1 MPAGTLYRM
10 AHVQD
15 IGRRPQWP
23 PTVREMVESITPING
38 NTAYPTRT
46 VGGPA
51 APSCYRVS
59 LLSGALEITARLMS
73 CDDLDLLLKVL
84 EANRPLF
91 IKADRLT
98 KEILTLS
105 DEQAVIAPTAA
116 SAVPTEVAA

>member
-1 MPAGTLYRM
+1 M
-10 AHVQD
+10 AQLHE

-23 PTVREMVESITPING
+23 PTVREVVENISPING
-38 NTAYPTRT
+38 NVGYPTPA
-46 VGGPA
+46 VGRPA

-59 LLSGALEITARLMS
+59 LFSGALEITARIKS

-91 IKADRLT
+91 VKVDRLA

-105 DEQAVIAPTAA
+105 NEQAVIAPTAA
-116 SAVPTEVAA
+116 SAVPTEVAAYPCR

>member
-1 MPAGTLYRM
+1 M
-10 AHVQD
+10 
-15 IGRRPQWP
+15 
-23 PTVREMVESITPING
+23 ENITPING
-38 NTAYPTRT
+38 NAGYPTRT

-59 LLSGALEITARLMS
+59 LMSGALEITARLKS

-91 IKADRLT
+91 IKADRLA

-105 DEQAVIAPTAA
+105 DDRAIIAPTAA

>member
-1 MPAGTLYRM
+1 M
-10 AHVQD
+10 AQLHE

-23 PTVREMVESITPING
+23 PTVREVVENISPING
-38 NTAYPTRT
+38 NAGYPTPT

-59 LLSGALEITARLMS
+59 LLSGAVEVTARLKC

-91 IKADRLT
+91 VKADRLA

-105 DEQAVIAPTAA
+105 DEQAVIAPTDA

>member
-23 PTVREMVESITPING
+23 PTVREVVENISPING
-38 NTAYPTRT
+38 NAGYPTPT

-59 LLSGALEITARLMS
+59 LLSGAVEVTARLKC
-73 CDDLDLLLKVL
+73 CDDLDLLVKVL

-91 IKADRLT
+91 VKADRLA

-105 DEQAVIAPTAA
+105 DEQAVVA
-116 SAVPTEVAA
+116 PTEVAVRTAEAAA

>member
-1 MPAGTLYRM
+1 M
-10 AHVQD
+10 
-15 IGRRPQWP
+15 
-23 PTVREMVESITPING
+23 ESITPING
-38 NTAYPTRT
+38 NTAYPTPT

-91 IKADRLT
+91 IKADRLA

-105 DEQAVIAPTAA
+105 DEEAVIAPTAA

>member
-1 MPAGTLYRM
+1 M
-10 AHVQD
+10 AQLHE

-23 PTVREMVESITPING
+23 PTVREVVENISPING
-38 NTAYPTRT
+38 NAGYPTPT

-59 LLSGALEITARLMS
+59 LLSGALEITARLKS
-73 CDDLDLLLKVL
+73 CDDLDLLLRVL

-91 IKADRLT
+91 VKADRLAN
-98 KEILTLS
+98 EILTLS
-105 DEQAVIAPTAA
+105 EDGAVIAPTAA

>member
-1 MPAGTLYRM
+1 MEN
-10 AHVQD
+10 
-15 IGRRPQWP
+15 I
-23 PTVREMVESITPING
+23 SPING
-38 NTAYPTRT
+38 NAGYPTPT

-59 LLSGALEITARLMS
+59 LLSGAVEVTARLKC

-91 IKADRLT
+91 VKADRLA

>member
-1 MPAGTLYRM
+1 M
-10 AHVQD
+10 
-15 IGRRPQWP
+15 
-23 PTVREMVESITPING
+23 ESLTPING
-38 NTAYPTRT
+38 NAAYPTRT

-73 CDDLDLLLKVL
+73 RDDLDLLLKVL

-91 IKADRLT
+91 IKADRLA

-105 DEQAVIAPTAA
+105 DEQAIIAPTAA